1 MKMST
6 LRRIAAEQLRVGEHR
21 VRIKADAE
29 TRDALS
35 GAMTRADVAGLA
47 KDGIVYAIPVKGRQ
61 KKERRGKRGE
71 GKRKGTKNAR
81 MPSKDL
87 WMRRIRA
94 LRKYL
99 NRLVEGKYVDRKNK
113 RKLYLKMKGGYFRG
127 KSAFLAYLKDN
138 SFLLKEAKEV
148 K

>member
-1 MKMST
+1 MKMKS
-6 LRRIAAEQLRVGEHR
+6 LRRIASETLGVGTNR
-21 VRIKADAE
+21 VRIKANAE

-47 KDGIVYAIPVKGRQ
+47 KDGIVYAIPVKGRR
-61 KKERRGKRGE
+61 KKEKRGKRGE
-71 GKRKGTKNAR
+71 GKRKGTMNAR
-81 MPSKDL
+81 MPFKDL
-87 WMRRIRA
+87 WMKRIRA

-99 NRLVEGKYVDRKNK
+99 NKLVEGQYVDRKNK

-138 SFLLKEAKEV
+138 SFLLKDAKEV